1 MQAIYE
7 TVVYFYRNAKLQAV
21 AVWDVFSPGDAG
33 DGVVFAVGGGKIA
46 LICECGKVYPGQA
59 GEVDYTVGFLGGI
72 QENCWAALRFLA
84 SSLNSA
90 SEPMVGMVTMWKY
103 SLSFFRSVKLGMRGS
118 R

>member
-7 TVVYFYRNAKLQAV
+7 TVVYFYRNAKFQAV

-72 QENCWAALRFLA
+72 QEKLLGGTAF
-84 SSLNSA
+84 S
-90 SEPMVGMVTMWKY
+90 G
-103 SLSFFRSVKLGMRGS
+103 FFVEFCK
-118 R
+118 